1 MQHTCLALYL
11 IPVELSVI
19 IVNYNVR
26 FFLEQCLYSI
36 KAASQNI
43 AAEVI
48 VIDNNS
54 TDGSVDYLSGAFP
67 EVKFIANDFNAGF
80 SKACNQGLAIAKG
93 AYILFL
99 NPDTLVAEDSFE
111 SCLRFFKSH
120 PDTGAL
126 GVRMVDGSGQ
136 FLKESKRS
144 FPSPMT
150 SLYKLFG
157 LSMVFPDSKIFGK
170 YHLGHLSENENHE
183 VDVLAGAYFMARK
196 NVLEKIGSFDETFF
210 MYGEDVDLSYR
221 IQQAGFKNYYF
232 SETTI
237 IHFKGESTRR
247 GSLNYV
253 RLFYNAMNVFVRKHY
268 GGAKAG
274 IFRFFIQI
282 AIALRAAVAAIA
294 KAVRWIGMPVIDAFV
309 ILLSFWLVKEM
320 WVNYVRTDIS
330 YPEDLLRIS
339 FPAFTLAYLITAYY
353 AGLYDKR
360 YQHNNLIQS
369 TVIATI
375 GLLVVYSLLPES
387 LRFSRG
393 ILLFGSMLA
402 FVLIAVVRWLMLRAE
417 LIQQPLENIEKP
429 FLLVAATELEFSEIK
444 KLLKRNNLQDK
455 LIGRVGIDASDR
467 QSFSSIDK
475 LNEISPAIGAT
486 ELIFCA
492 GSLKYKTIIHYTASE
507 NLKLRLRFHAAGS
520 RSVVGSD
527 SSTSAGEAISHETFM
542 RLDLS
547 GCRRSKRLLD
557 GLVSLLFL
565 ISFPLHLI
573 LHASPIRLFRN
584 CFLVLDGKKTWVGY
598 FVSLPALPDLR
609 PGVLGSNGSKL
620 AASAVPIENLKL
632 LDYWYAK
639 NYRIADDF
647 ATIFRNYS
655 RLSD

>member
-1 MQHTCLALYL
+1 M
-11 IPVELSVI
+11 PVKISVI

-36 KAASQNI
+36 KAASHNI
-43 AAEVI
+43 DVEVI
-48 VIDNNS
+48 VVDNNS
-54 TDGSVDYLSGAFP
+54 TDGSVQYLSEAFP

-80 SKACNQGLAIAKG
+80 SKACNQGLVISKG
-93 AYILFL
+93 GYILFL

-111 SCLRFFKSH
+111 KCIRFFEAH
-120 PDTGAL
+120 PDAGAL
-126 GVRMVDGSGQ
+126 GVRMVDGSGT

-157 LSMVFPDSKIFGK
+157 LSAVFPDSKIFGR
-170 YHLGHLSENENHE
+170 YHLGHLPENENHE
-183 VDVLAGAYFMARK
+183 VDVLAGAYFMVRK
-196 NVLEKIGSFDETFF
+196 NVLDKIGSFDEIFF

-232 SETTI
+232 SETSI

-274 IFRFFIQI
+274 LFRFFIHI
-282 AIALRAAVAAIA
+282 AIALRAVVAAIA

-320 WVNYVRTDIS
+320 WVNYVRTDIT

-402 FVLIAVVRWLMLRAE
+402 FVLIAVVRWLMLRAD
-417 LIQQPLENIEKP
+417 LLQQPLENIEKP
-429 FLLVAATELEFSEIK
+429 FLLLAATGQEFREVK
-444 KLLKRNNLQDK
+444 KLLKQNNLQDK
-455 LIGRVGIDASDR
+455 LIGRVGLDAGDE
-467 QSFSSIDK
+467 QSFGSIDN
-475 LNEISPAIGAT
+475 LDEISPAIGAT

-492 GSLKYKTIIHYTASE
+492 GSLTYKSIIDHTASKK
-507 NLKLRLRFHAAGS
+507 LPLRLRFHAAGS
-520 RSVVGSD
+520 GSIVGSD

-547 GCRRSKRLLD
+547 GCRRSKRLVD
-557 GLVSLLFL
+557 GLLSLLFL
-565 ISFPLHLI
+565 LSFPLHLI
-573 LHASPIRLFRN
+573 LHPSPGQLFRN
-584 CFLVLDGKKTWVGY
+584 CLLVLAGKKTWVGY
-598 FVSLPALPDLR
+598 FISLPALPDLR
-609 PGVLGSNGSKL
+609 PGVLGSNGSKQ
-620 AASAVPIENLKL
+620 AASTIPTENLKL

-647 ATIFRNYS
+647 ATIFRNYR

>member
-1 MQHTCLALYL
+1 M
-11 IPVELSVI
+11 PVELSVI

-36 KAASQNI
+36 KAASHTVGV
-43 AAEVI
+43 EVI
-48 VIDNNS
+48 VVDNNS
-54 TDGSVDYLSGAFP
+54 TDGSVEYLSNAFP

-80 SKACNQGLAIAKG
+80 SKACNQGLSISQG
-93 AYILFL
+93 EYVLFL

-111 SCLRFFKSH
+111 KCIAFFKTH
-120 PDTGAL
+120 PDAGAL
-126 GVRMVDGSGQ
+126 GVRMVDGAGH

-157 LSMVFPDSKIFGK
+157 LSMIFPNSKVFGR
-170 YHLGHLSENENHE
+170 YHLGNLPENENHE
-183 VDVLAGAYFMARK
+183 VDVLAGAFFMVRK
-196 NVLEKIGSFDETFF
+196 NVLDKIGSFDETFF

-232 SETTI
+232 SETSI

-253 RLFYNAMNVFVRKHY
+253 RMFYNAMNIFVRKHY

-274 IFRFFIQI
+274 VFRFFIQI
-282 AIALRAAVAAIA
+282 AIALRAVVAAIA
-294 KAVRWIGMPVIDAFV
+294 KAVRWIGIPVIDAFA

-353 AGLYDKR
+353 AGLYDKH
-360 YQHNNLIQS
+360 YQQNNLIRS
-369 TVIATI
+369 TVVATI
-375 GLLVVYSLLPES
+375 GLLVLYSLLPES

-393 ILLFGSMLA
+393 ILLFGSLLA
-402 FVLIAVVRWLMLRAE
+402 FVLIAIVRWLMLRAE
-417 LIQQPLENIEKP
+417 LIQQPLENIDKP
-429 FLLVAATELEFSEIK
+429 FLLVAATEQEFSEVK
-444 KLLKRNNLQDK
+444 NLLKRNNLQDK
-455 LIGRVGIDASDR
+455 LIGRVGVDVNDG
-467 QSFSSIDK
+467 QSFGTVDN
-475 LNEISPAIGAT
+475 LNEISPAVGAT

-492 GSLKYKTIIHYTASE
+492 GRLNYKSIIHYTASKK
-507 NLKLRLRFHAAGS
+507 LQLRLRFHAAGS
-520 RSVVGSD
+520 RSIVGSD
-527 SSTSAGEAISHETFM
+527 SSTSAGAAISHESFM
-542 RLDLS
+542 RLELS

-557 GLVSLLFL
+557 GSLSVLFL
-565 ISFPLHLI
+565 LSFPLHLF
-573 LHASPIRLFRN
+573 LHRSPTQFFRN
-584 CFLVLDGKKTWVGY
+584 CLQVLVGNKTWVGY
-598 FVSLPALPDLR
+598 FLPLSVLPDLR
-609 PGVLGSNGSKL
+609 PGVLGSNGSRQ
-620 AASAVPIENLKL
+620 AAATIPMENLKL

-639 NYRIADDF
+639 NYRIADDL
-647 ATIFRNYS
+647 ATVLRNYR

>member
-1 MQHTCLALYL
+1 M
-11 IPVELSVI
+11 PVELSVI

-36 KAASQNI
+36 KAASHSVDV
-43 AAEVI
+43 EVI
-48 VIDNNS
+48 VVDNNS
-54 TDGSVDYLSGAFP
+54 TDGSVHYLSKAFP
-67 EVKFIANDFNAGF
+67 DVTFISNDFNAGF
-80 SKACNQGLAIAKG
+80 SKGCNQGLAVSKG
-93 AYILFL
+93 EYVLFL
-99 NPDTLVAEDSFE
+99 NPDTLIAEDSFE
-111 SCLRFFKSH
+111 KCISFFKTH
-120 PDTGAL
+120 PDAGAL
-126 GVRMVDGSGQ
+126 GVRMIDGSGH

-157 LSMVFPDSKIFGK
+157 LSMIFPDSKIFGR
-170 YHLGHLSENENHE
+170 YHLGHLPENQNHE

-196 NVLEKIGSFDETFF
+196 DIIENIGSFDETFF

-232 SETTI
+232 PETSI

-253 RLFYNAMNVFVRKHY
+253 RMFYNAMNIFVRKHY

-274 IFRFFIQI
+274 LFRFFIQV
-282 AIALRAAVAAIA
+282 AIAVRAVVAAIA
-294 KAVRWIGMPVIDAFV
+294 KAVRWIGIPVIDAFV
-309 ILLSFWLVKEM
+309 ILFSFWLVKEM
-320 WVNYVRTDIS
+320 WVNFVRTDIS

-339 FPAFTLAYLITAYY
+339 FPAFTLAYLVTAYY
-353 AGLYDKR
+353 AGLYDKH
-360 YQHNNLIQS
+360 YQQNNLIRS

-375 GLLVVYSLLPES
+375 GLLVLYSLLPES

-417 LIQQPLENIEKP
+417 LIQEPLENIDKP
-429 FLLVAATELEFSEIK
+429 FLLVAATEDEFYEIK
-444 KLLKRNNLQDK
+444 KLLKRNNLEDK
-455 LIGRVGIDASDR
+455 LIGRVGVD
-467 QSFSSIDK
+467 DK
-475 LNEISPAIGAT
+475 KGHGFGTLDSLNEISPAVGAT

-492 GSLKYKTIIHYTASE
+492 GKLSYKSIIEHTASKKLE
-507 NLKLRLRFHAAGS
+507 LRLRYHAAGS
-520 RSVVGSD
+520 RSIVGSD
-527 SSTSAGEAISHETFM
+527 SSTSTGEAISHESFM

-547 GCRRSKRLLD
+547 GCRRSKRLFD
-557 GLVSLLFL
+557 GLTSLVFL
-565 ISFPLHLI
+565 LSFPLHFF
-573 LHASPIRLFRN
+573 LHRSPMRLFRN
-584 CFLVLDGKKTWVGY
+584 CVQVLAGNKTWVGY
-598 FVSLPALPDLR
+598 FVPLAALPDLR
-609 PGVLGSNGSKL
+609 PGVLGSNGSKQ
-620 AASAVPIENLKL
+620 AAAAIPLENLKL

-647 ATIFRNYS
+647 ATVFRNYK